1 MANDNKLKPKE
12 RQKSKNA
19 KKKQPSAIPR
29 IIEKSLPKK
38 NKPRKISEKYLKEEL
53 QVENSLKEHLKNQ
66 PFDEEFEKQKQA
78 EIDFFCNPYSSVP
91 LNIEK
96 TKSTDNDTTER
107 DEEEEEIE
115 AHSTHSNES
124 SPNTHMA
131 STYIGHEH
139 ESIVAK
145 FELTRIS
152 YDELKISFYP
162 NADRSLKG
170 KKYISCFFSLITF

>member
-1 MANDNKLKPKE
+1 MANDNKPKPKE
-12 RQKSKNA
+12 RQKAKNV
-19 KKKQPSAIPR
+19 KKKPSAIPR
-29 IIEKSLPKK
+29 IIEKSVVKK
-38 NKPRKISEKYLKEEL
+38 SKTRKISEKYLKEEL

-91 LNIEK
+91 LNIVQ
-96 TKSTDNDTTER
+96 TKSTTDNDTTER

-124 SPNTHMA
+124 SPNTHLA

-152 YDELKISFYP
+152 YDELKFLFYP
-162 NADRSLKG
+162 NSSGVLKG
-170 KKYISCFFSLITF
+170 KNLIF

>member
-1 MANDNKLKPKE
+1 MANDNKSKPKD
-12 RQKSKNA
+12 RQKTKNV

-29 IIEKSLPKK
+29 IIEKSVSKK
-38 NKPRKISEKYLKEEL
+38 TKTKKISEKYLKEEL
-53 QVENSLKEHLKNQ
+53 QVENSLKEHLKKQ

-78 EIDFFCNPYSSVP
+78 EIDFFCNPYSSVQ
-91 LNIEK
+91 LNIVK
-96 TKSTDNDTTER
+96 TKSADNDTTER
-107 DEEEEEIE
+107 DEEEEIE

-139 ESIVAK
+139 ESVVAK

-162 NADRSLKG
+162 KAKNVLRG
-170 KKYISCFFSLITF
+170 KITFF

>member
-1 MANDNKLKPKE
+1 MANDNKPKPKE
-12 RQKSKNA
+12 RQKA
-19 KKKQPSAIPR
+19 KKVKKKPSAIPR
-29 IIEKSLPKK
+29 IVEKSLAKK
-38 NKPRKISEKYLKEEL
+38 SKARKISEKYLKEEL

-96 TKSTDNDTTER
+96 TKSTTDNETTER
-107 DEEEEEIE
+107 DDDEEIE

-152 YDELKISFYP
+152 YDELKLSFYP
-162 NADRSLKG
+162 NSSNVLKG
-170 KKYISCFFSLITF
+170 TNLIF